1 MSMTSSAHP
10 VDRGERCGF
19 AFTGGA
25 FLLPEKRRKKAAR
38 DCLFFKFAGAHPHF

>member
-25 FLLPEKRRKKAAR
+25 FLLPQKRRKKGSTR
-38 DCLFFKFAGAHPHF
+38 LPFFKFASAHPHF